1 MELLSISNP
10 YLLLQNIFSYL
21 LKQRGPPDN
30 RSIQGIYEILS
41 KFFGPFSSDENEA
54 AIAGFLL
61 KRPIKI
67 KACKSV
73 GKDV

>member
-21 LKQRGPPDN
+21 LKQRGPLDN

-41 KFFGPFSSDENEA
+41 N
-54 AIAGFLL
+54 FLAL
-61 KRPIKI
+61 SAVMKTRLQ
-67 KACKSV
+67 
-73 GKDV
+73 